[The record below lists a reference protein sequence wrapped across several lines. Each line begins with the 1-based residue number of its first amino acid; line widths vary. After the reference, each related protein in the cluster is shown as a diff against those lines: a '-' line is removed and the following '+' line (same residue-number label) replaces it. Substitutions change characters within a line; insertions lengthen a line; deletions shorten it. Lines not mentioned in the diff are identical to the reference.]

1 LHYFI
6 SNLFGA
12 SNAILEVYA
21 GTFFV
26 FDRTISMVTMSVLDA
41 PGATYNMVCQ
51 QILSINLA
59 LRNNHTFS
67 TGWKTRCAEYFPYST
82 YFEGIMSA
90 IAAYV
95 VDHNLENSPENGIA
109 PNPQLKSNEGELG
122 ALNGTV
128 HIVDDLSSLS
138 IR

>member
-1 LHYFI
+1 MLAFSLYLMGPLVW
-6 SNLFGA
+6 SQ
-12 SNAILEVYA
+12 
-21 GTFFV
+21 
-26 FDRTISMVTMSVLDA
+26 
-41 PGATYNMVCQ
+41 CQ
-51 QILSINLA
+51 CWLLQAQHLKILS
-59 LRNNHTFS
+59 RHTFS

-82 YFEGIMSA
+82 YFEGVKSA

-109 PNPQLKSNEGELG
+109 LNPQLKSNKGEAG
-122 ALNGTV
+122 TLNGTV